1 MPLSKKSK
9 RAAHGASTIDISQ
22 VREAYYWAHKF
33 GCTIEQLR
41 AAVKSVG
48 SDAAAVTNY
57 FLRVATFKQP
67 LAV

>member
-1 MPLSKKSK
+1 MSLSKPK

-22 VREAYYWAHKF
+22 VREAHYWAHKF

-48 SDAAAVTNY
+48 GDAAAVTNY

>member
-1 MPLSKKSK
+1 MPLRKFQ
-9 RAAHGASTIDISQ
+9 RATHGASTIDISQ
-22 VREAYYWAHKF
+22 TGEVHYWAHKF

-67 LAV
+67 ITA